1 MLRTWQ
7 AVLLALGVGASGAQ
21 AAQEVAGVKFEDKA
35 SLGGKELTLNG
46 AGVRTRFVVK
56 VYAMGLY
63 VAEKKGAAA
72 DLVSAPGAKRAHIV
86 LLRDL
91 GAQQFVDAL
100 NEGLRK
106 NHGEAELAQL
116 KPQIDE
122 FTQNMLSLKE
132 AKKGDVILI
141 DYLPESGTR
150 LTAAGQPRG
159 KDIVGE
165 ELYRALLRV
174 WLGDKPADDDLKTGL
189 LGQGAR

>member
-1 MLRTWQ
+1 MLQTLR
-7 AVLLALGVGASGAQ
+7 ALLLGLVIGASAAQ
-21 AAQEVAGVKFEDKA
+21 AAQEVAGIRFEDKA
-35 SLGGKELTLNG
+35 SLGDKELVLNG

-63 VAEKKGAAA
+63 VPEKKGAAA
-72 DLVSAPGAKRAHIV
+72 DLIAAPGAKRAHIV

-106 NHGEAELAQL
+106 NHGEAELAKL

-122 FTQNMLSLKE
+122 FAQNMLSIKE

-141 DYLPESGTR
+141 DYQPESGTR
-150 LTAAGQPRG
+150 LTVAGQPRG
-159 KDIVGE
+159 KDIAGE
-165 ELYRALLRV
+165 DLYRALLRV
-174 WLGDKPADDDLKTGL
+174 WLGDKPADDDLKAGL
-189 LGQGAR
+189 LGQSAR